1 MSVDCWI
8 KPIQQLPKV
17 LIYMN
22 RQEQIQ
28 KSKEHQMWDVLVIGG
43 GASGLG
49 VALDAVS
56 RGLSVCLLEKYDFGK
71 GTSSRSTK
79 LVHGGVRYLQQ
90 GNLAL
95 VREALKEREYILEK
109 ASHIA
114 RVQPFIVPC
123 YSWWSA
129 LYYFMGLSVYDILS
143 GRKTIGGTKWLSK
156 KEVLLRIPN
165 MRADGLRAGIQYI
178 DGQFDDTRLC
188 IDLVK
193 TIVHAGGTCVNH
205 AGAAHLLKEDGKVV
219 GATVRDELNGEEWPI
234 RAQYVVNAAGIFTD
248 DIVQMD
254 APNSRKTIVPSRG
267 SHLVLDKSF
276 LGGSEA
282 IMIPKT
288 SDGRVLFVIPWL
300 GKVIVGTT
308 DERTDKPVLEPSAT
322 AREVQFMLANC
333 QQYLTKQPALSD
345 IQATF
350 AGLRPLAAPA
360 EGEQNTKEI
369 SRGHKI
375 IHSPSGLVSII
386 GGKWTTFRKMGEDVV
401 KQISQK
407 YTLQWPRSKS
417 IYIPIEKTAQH
428 LGTLLHPELPY
439 TDDDIVRAVET
450 EMAMGLEDVLCRR
463 TRSLFL
469 STNATADILDEVGQT
484 VKSKLGKSDEW
495 LAEQKTQ
502 MRELIGIYNIQNQK
516 K

>member
-1 MSVDCWI
+1 
-8 KPIQQLPKV
+8 
-17 LIYMN
+17 MN
-22 RQEQIQ
+22 RKEQIQ
-28 KSKEHQMWDVLVIGG
+28 KSQEQKIWDVLVIGG

-90 GNLAL
+90 GNISL
-95 VREALKEREYILEK
+95 VREALCEREYILEK

-129 LYYFMGLSVYDILS
+129 LYYYIGLSVYDVLS
-143 GRKTIGGTKWLSK
+143 GRKTIGGTKWLGRA
-156 KEVLLRIPN
+156 EVTSRIPN
-165 MRADGLRAGIQYI
+165 MKSQGLRAGIQYM

-205 AGAAHLLKEDGKVV
+205 AGAASLLKEEGKVV
-219 GATVRDELNGEEWPI
+219 GALVRDELSGQEWPVQ
-234 RAQYVVNAAGIFTD
+234 AKYVVNAAGIFTD

-254 APNSRKTIVPSRG
+254 TPGGRQTIVPSRG
-267 SHLVLDKSF
+267 SHLVLDQSF
-276 LGGSEA
+276 LGGTEA

-300 GKVIVGTT
+300 NKVIVGTT
-308 DERTDKPVLEPSAT
+308 DEQTDKPVLEPTAT
-322 AREVQFMLANC
+322 AEEVQFMLANC
-333 QQYLTKQPALSD
+333 QRYLTKKPQLTD
-345 IQATF
+345 IEATY

-360 EGEQNTKEI
+360 EGKQNTKEI
-369 SRGHKI
+369 SRGHKV
-375 IHSPSGLVSII
+375 IHSASGMVSII

-401 KQISQK
+401 KQIGEK
-407 YTLQWPRSKS
+407 YSLKLPRSKS
-417 IYIPIEKTAQH
+417 MVIPIEKTIQH
-428 LGTLLHPELPY
+428 QGRRLHPALPY
-439 TDDDIVRAVET
+439 TDVDIERAVEK
-450 EMAMGLEDVLCRR
+450 EMAMSLEDVLCRR

-469 STNATADILDEVGQT
+469 STEATAAILEEVGKKVQQM
-484 VKSKLGKSDEW
+484 LGTTDEW
-495 LAEQKTQ
+495 LADQKKQ
-502 MRELIGIYNIQNQK
+502 MTELIKIYSVEKQQVQ
-516 K
+516 